1 MKSERKINGI
11 NYKTNS
17 SYTEYTMTAWY
28 FGKGQVDAWT
38 KEAKKAYRKT
48 GETTFRFWQ
57 DGTGFMT
64 IEIY

>member
-1 MKSERKINGI
+1 MMKKIERI

-17 SYTEYTMTAWY
+17 SYTEYMMTAWF

-38 KEAKKAYRKT
+38 KEAKKQYRKT

-57 DGTGFMT
+57 NGTGYLT
-64 IEIY
+64 IEIH